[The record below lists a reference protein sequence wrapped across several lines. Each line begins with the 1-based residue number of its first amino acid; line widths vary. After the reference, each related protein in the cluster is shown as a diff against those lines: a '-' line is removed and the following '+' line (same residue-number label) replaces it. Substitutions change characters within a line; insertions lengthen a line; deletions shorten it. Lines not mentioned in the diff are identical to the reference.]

1 MNDNGVHFVHRA
13 VCVVERLL
21 NISTAHTAGVPR
33 PCLSVQPESVWPAAE
48 DRQVSLVVRQARCQA
63 GWAHCTNAAILHD
76 ARHAAW
82 CRVLSAVTFV
92 CVGGK
97 AAQGM

>member
-1 MNDNGVHFVHRA
+1 
-13 VCVVERLL
+13 
-21 NISTAHTAGVPR
+21 
-33 PCLSVQPESVWPAAE
+33 
-48 DRQVSLVVRQARCQA
+48 VSLVVRQARCQA

-97 AAQGM
+97 AAQGMWTQTSAWLWATCTCRNTSTTSPEKRSVPLTLNCCEWKLSLRQY